1 MPDVTVYTVP
11 NCFDCAAVKHL
22 LTEAGIPFREVDI
35 SQIPGSRDALAM
47 LSGVRSAPQVFLGT
61 RFIGQVA
68 EVRYL
73 VRSGKLTE
81 LLSASASGE
90 TQESP

>member
-90 TQESP
+90 AQESP